1 MRKISLLTL
10 LAGAALL
17 AGCTSH
23 VTDKQHYSGFIQDYS
38 QLKPA
43 SSASDRP
50 TLRWISPDY
59 RSSDYSSV
67 LYTPV
72 VYYPAAKPTARV
84 SQQTLDQ
91 IRSYTDTRL
100 KAAIGERKKLVKQ
113 PGPRTLIVRSAITGV
128 TAENEGVQFYEVVPV
143 AAVIAST
150 MAATGHRTQNS
161 ALFLEIEARDAQ
173 TGKPLI
179 KVVRKAFGKPLNNSS
194 APITY
199 GDVKSA
205 IDETVSDAMNF
216 SAP

>member
-10 LAGAALL
+10 MASAMLL

-23 VTDKQHYSGFIQDYS
+23 VADKQQYSGFITDYS

-43 SSASDRP
+43 TSASDRP

-59 RSSDYSSV
+59 RDGDYTSV
-67 LYTPV
+67 VYTPV

-91 IRSYTDTRL
+91 IRSYADSRL
-100 KAAIGERKKLVKQ
+100 KAAIGERKKLVTQ
-113 PGPRTLIVRSAITGV
+113 PGPHTLIVRSAITGV

-150 MAATGHRTQNS
+150 MAANGHRTQNS

-179 KVVRKAFGKPLNNSS
+179 KVVRKAFGKPINNSS

-199 GDVKSA
+199 ADVKSA
-205 IDETVSDAMNF
+205 IDDTVSDTVHL

>member
-1 MRKISLLTL
+1 MPNIPLVTL
-10 LAGAALL
+10 LAGAMLL
-17 AGCTSH
+17 AGCTSR
-23 VTDKQHYSGFIQDYS
+23 VADKQQYSGFISDYS

-43 SSASDRP
+43 TSASDRP

-59 RSSDYSSV
+59 RASDYTSV
-67 LYTPV
+67 VYTPV
-72 VYYPAAKPTARV
+72 IYYPAAKPNARV

-100 KAAIGERKKLVKQ
+100 KAAIAERKRLVTQ

-128 TAENEGVQFYEVVPV
+128 MAENEGVQFYEVVPV

-173 TGKPLI
+173 TGKPMI
-179 KVVRKAFGKPLNNSS
+179 KVVRKAFGKPLDNSS

-199 GDVKSA
+199 GDMKSA
-205 IDETVSDAMNF
+205 IDDTVSDAVHF
-216 SAP
+216 STP

>member
-10 LAGAALL
+10 MASAMLL

-23 VTDKQHYSGFIQDYS
+23 VADKQQYSGFITDYS

-43 SSASDRP
+43 TSASDRP

-59 RSSDYSSV
+59 RDGDYTSV
-67 LYTPV
+67 VYTPV

-91 IRSYTDTRL
+91 IRSYADSRL
-100 KAAIGERKKLVKQ
+100 KAAIGERKKLVTQ
-113 PGPRTLIVRSAITGV
+113 PGPHTLIVRSAITGV

-150 MAATGHRTQNS
+150 MAANGHRTQNS

-179 KVVRKAFGKPLNNSS
+179 KVVRKAFGKPINNSS

-199 GDVKSA
+199 ADVKSA
-205 IDETVSDAMNF
+205 IDDTVSDTVHF

>member
-1 MRKISLLTL
+1 M
-10 LAGAALL
+10 
-17 AGCTSH
+17 
-23 VTDKQHYSGFIQDYS
+23 
-38 QLKPA
+38 
-43 SSASDRP
+43 
-50 TLRWISPDY
+50 
-59 RSSDYSSV
+59 
-67 LYTPV
+67 

-100 KAAIGERKKLVKQ
+100 KAAIGERKKLVTQ
-113 PGPRTLIVRSAITGV
+113 PGPHTLIVRSAITGV

-205 IDETVSDAMNF
+205 IDDTVSDAVHF

>member
-43 SSASDRP
+43 SSASDQP

-67 LYTPV
+67 VYTPV
-72 VYYPAAKPTARV
+72 VYYPAAKPNARV

-100 KAAIGERKKLVKQ
+100 KAAIGERKKLVTQ
-113 PGPRTLIVRSAITGV
+113 PGPHTLIVRSAITGV

-205 IDETVSDAMNF
+205 IDETVSDAMHF

>member
-23 VTDKQHYSGFIQDYS
+23 VADKQQYSGFLQDYS

-43 SSASDRP
+43 TSASDRP

-59 RSSDYSSV
+59 RSSDYHSV
-67 LYTPV
+67 VYTPMI
-72 VYYPAAKPTARV
+72 YYPAAKPNARV

-100 KAAIGERKKLVKQ
+100 KAAIGERKKLVTQ